1 MSLFIIVIC
10 CQNILYFLD
19 SIKHILSL
27 SIAMEVLMIKKSIVE
42 RVLQKA
48 LSNGADFSEIFLE
61 DSTTST
67 MQLLDSKIVNSITG
81 NDYGVG
87 IRVFY
92 GHKAIYAY
100 TNDVSEKSLLK
111 VAEAVSKAGIGEK
124 SLKIVPLTQTLYDS
138 PHKILTPFNS
148 VPNQD
153 KIAFV
158 HLIDAASRN
167 FSDYISQVSIN
178 YMEKVQNVMIA
189 NSEGLFTQD
198 QRTYAR
204 VYVSSIA
211 HKDNQM
217 QTGSEGP
224 GALMGY
230 EFFKNL
236 AAEELGRT
244 TAERAVKMLLADY
257 APSGKFPVI
266 IGNAFGGVIFHE
278 ACGHSLET
286 TSVAKGASVFADKLN
301 TQIANPCVTAID
313 DGTMPNRWGSTTV
326 DDEGNPTQRTVLID
340 KGVLKSFMIDKL
352 GGMKIGFP
360 PTGSGRRQSY
370 KFAPTSRMRNTY
382 IDIGPDTIDD
392 MISSVG
398 FGLYAKKM
406 GGGSVQPGTGD
417 FNFSVGEGYL
427 IEGGRV
433 TKPVRGA
440 TLIGNGKDILKRISM
455 VSDDLKLAEG
465 MCGSQSGIV
474 PTCVGQPTIK
484 IEEIVVG
491 GRKEK

>member
-1 MSLFIIVIC
+1 
-10 CQNILYFLD
+10 
-19 SIKHILSL
+19 
-27 SIAMEVLMIKKSIVE
+27 MIKNSIIE
-42 RVLQKA
+42 RILQKA
-48 LSNGADFSEIFLE
+48 LSNGADFSEIFFE
-61 DSTTST
+61 DSTSST
-67 MQLLDSKIVNSITG
+67 MQLLDSKIVKSITG
-81 NDYGVG
+81 NDCGAG

-92 GHKAIYAY
+92 GNKAIYAY
-100 TNDVSEKSLLK
+100 TNDVSEKGLLK
-111 VAEAVSKAGIGEK
+111 AAEVASKAEIGDK
-124 SLKIVPLTQTLYDS
+124 SLQVVNLIKTVYDS
-138 PHKILTPFNS
+138 PHKIITPFNS
-148 VPNQD
+148 IHNNEKV
-153 KIAFV
+153 AFV
-158 HLIDAASRN
+158 HLIDTASRN
-167 FSDYISQVSIN
+167 FSEYISQVSIT
-178 YMEKVQNVMIA
+178 YMEKVQNIMIA
-189 NSEGLFTQD
+189 NSDGLSAHD

-211 HKDNQM
+211 HKENQM

-236 AAEELGRT
+236 DPEELGKT
-244 TAERAVKMLLADY
+244 TAERAVKMLLAEY

-286 TSVAKGASVFADKLN
+286 TAVAKGASVFADKLD

-313 DGTMPNRWGSTTV
+313 DGTMPNKWGSSTI
-326 DDEGNPTQRTVLID
+326 DDEGNPTQRTVLIE
-340 KGVLKSFMIDKL
+340 KGILKSFMIDKL
-352 GGMKIGFP
+352 GGMKIGIP
-360 PTGSGRRQSY
+360 STGSGRRQSY

-382 IDIGPDTIDD
+382 INIGSDTIDD
-392 MISSVG
+392 MISSIE

-417 FNFSVGEGYL
+417 FNFSVGEGYI
-427 IEGGRV
+427 IEGGKI

-440 TLIGNGKDILKRISM
+440 TLIGNGKDILKKISM
-455 VSDDLKLAEG
+455 VCDDLELAEG
-465 MCGSQSGIV
+465 MCGSQSGSI

-484 IEEIVVG
+484 VDEIVVG